1 MENMANH
8 KSETLVLLYSPQYV
22 VDTPPFF
29 SLPFSSAEINK
40 RFVIIDKAYL
50 FAMHWTT
57 FRQSIRLLRDVLFA
71 QLHVPSLLYYPLLLA
86 MTATMSPSLLQPFS
100 LLTHVDFTLAR
111 HQLWASA
118 QDFQELNIKMS
129 VMTKSKSDLKKGAL
143 QTVLGLLQADTS
155 AYMCTFM
162 NF

>member
-1 MENMANH
+1 M
-8 KSETLVLLYSPQYV
+8 T
-22 VDTPPFF
+22 
-29 SLPFSSAEINK
+29 INE
-40 RFVIIDKAYL
+40 VHL
-50 FAMHWTT
+50 FEMHGAT
-57 FRQSIRLLRDVLFA
+57 FRQSMRVLEVVLFA
-71 QLHVPSLLYYPLLLA
+71 KLSAPSLVYYPLLRL
-86 MTATMSPSLLQPFS
+86 MTATKPTSLLQPFS